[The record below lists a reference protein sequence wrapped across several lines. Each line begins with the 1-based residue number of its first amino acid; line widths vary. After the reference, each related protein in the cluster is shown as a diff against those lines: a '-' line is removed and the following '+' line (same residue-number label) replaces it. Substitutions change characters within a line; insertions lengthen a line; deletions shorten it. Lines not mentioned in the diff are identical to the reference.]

1 MSWKSKICKLHFKTV
16 LTRNQTEF
24 IWVLKIEVYIQSVMA
39 LNPPFSTR
47 DKQHQEQQEYREYWL
62 LLVQISDL
70 DMKCVAIQDR
80 IKFSCFIRKSHTL
93 SKDIISNVT
102 GRLSLFSPKRDFE
115 ISTLSELMETDP
127 FSNRALYFT
136 LTKLNKQVVGESE
149 QSIL

>member
-1 MSWKSKICKLHFKTV
+1 
-16 LTRNQTEF
+16 
-24 IWVLKIEVYIQSVMA
+24 
-39 LNPPFSTR
+39 
-47 DKQHQEQQEYREYWL
+47 
-62 LLVQISDL
+62 
-70 DMKCVAIQDR
+70 MKCVAIQDR

-93 SKDIISNVT
+93 SKEIISNVT

-127 FSNRALYFT
+127 FSNRALYLT